1 MSNLPFVE
9 INWPDRPAMVN
20 VLSTTR
26 GGGVSTAPYGD
37 GQGGGG
43 LNLGTHV
50 GDDAAAVAHNRA
62 LLQRHLP
69 TEPIWLRQVHGTRV
83 LHADATAES
92 MPQSISASVPELAPE
107 SIEADACMATRA
119 GVVCTIMTA
128 DCMPV
133 LLADSQG
140 RAVGA
145 AHAGWRGLAAG
156 VLQQAVNAMR
166 RAGADQI
173 SAWLGPGI
181 GPQAFEV
188 GADVLAAFSSWGD
201 SARAAFVPL
210 PDQPGK
216 YLADLPALARL
227 ALAGV
232 GVQRVSGGEHCT
244 FSDAARFYSF
254 RRERT
259 TGRMASMIWLS

>member
-9 INWPDRPAMVN
+9 IIWPDQPAMVN

-26 GGGVSTAPYGD
+26 GGGVSNAPYGD

-62 LLQRHLP
+62 LLRQHLP

-83 LHADATAES
+83 LRADATAES
-92 MPQSISASVPELAPE
+92 MPQSIPASAAESDPE

-156 VLQQAVNAMR
+156 VLQQTVNAMR

-188 GADVLAAFSSWGD
+188 GADVLAAFSTWGD
-201 SARAAFVPL
+201 GARAAFVPL
-210 PDQPGK
+210 PDQI
-216 YLADLPALARL
+216 
-227 ALAGV
+227 
-232 GVQRVSGGEHCT
+232 
-244 FSDAARFYSF
+244 
-254 RRERT
+254 
-259 TGRMASMIWLS
+259 GRAHV